1 MSKQP
6 YDWSGLATGIVSGAV
21 GRVAGASTR
30 VTGTPPNPPPPSR
43 DRLEALCRALLI
55 ELGED
60 PDREG
65 LIDTP
70 RRWARWWMDFVG
82 YEPGTLDTTFESV
95 SHDQLV
101 LVSGMRVWSLCEH
114 HLLPFWCDV
123 TVAYIAAGEVLG
135 LSKFARI
142 AHQAA
147 HRLQL
152 QEQLIRQ
159 IADTVEH
166 ITGSADVAV
175 LGTGEHLCMTMR
187 GIRTPARMTSSI
199 LRGQF
204 QSDPDRRAELFALLR
219 Q

>member
-1 MSKQP
+1 MSKQAD
-6 YDWSGLATGIVSGAV
+6 DWGGLAAGIVNGAAN
-21 GRVAGASTR
+21 GVAGAHAID
-30 VTGTPPNPPPPSR
+30 TGTRHHQPR
-43 DRLEALCRALLI
+43 RERLEALCRELLR

-60 PDREG
+60 PAREG

-70 RRWARWWMDFVG
+70 RRWASWWMEFIG